1 MLRLRVRNS
10 AQGRLRRLR
19 WLAVCGAPLKA
30 SLVNKTRLG
39 TFSGGCWP
47 VLGSLRAQNRKNRLS
62 QPREGMTRQTRKPSA
77 SPCPALLFLQ
87 PGSGK

>member
-10 AQGRLRRLR
+10 VLGRLRMLR

-30 SLVNKTRLG
+30 SSVDKTRLV

-47 VLGSLRAQNRKNRLS
+47 VLGSLRAQSRKNRLS
-62 QPREGMTRQTRKPSA
+62 PPREAMTRQTRRPSA